1 VQTHENDED
10 GARRAMIKISKTQWT
25 MFEDDRKNRFHQ
37 RLVKFIETRFGPPEP
52 GLRTPEQVARSAIE
66 FSETVGAMTEAQIA
80 RIAILLVAVNRQRL
94 PQERVDQLRAVMLHP
109 DKTPDERIEGA
120 AAFLGIAG

>member
-1 VQTHENDED
+1 
-10 GARRAMIKISKTQWT
+10 MIQVSKAQWA
-25 MFEDDRKNRFHQ
+25 MFEDDRRARFQQ
-37 RLVKFIETRFGPPEP
+37 RLARFVEDRFGRPEP
-52 GLRTPEQVARSAIE
+52 DSGLRTPEQVADSAIE

-94 PQERVDQLRAVMLHP
+94 PQDRVDQLRAVLLHP